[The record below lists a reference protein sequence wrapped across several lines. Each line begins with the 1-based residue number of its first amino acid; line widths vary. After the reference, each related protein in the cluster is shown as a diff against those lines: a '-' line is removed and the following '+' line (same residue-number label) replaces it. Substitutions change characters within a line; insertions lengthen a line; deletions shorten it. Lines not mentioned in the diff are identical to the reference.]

1 MIQLNSGDIIDASAG
16 RALKFSVQNNG
27 TVTLANYNSCG
38 SLTTVGT
45 TLTCSGVPQG
55 TNYWQ
60 INSGALAPFVQQ
72 RIFVGRAATTSADFA
87 FTGVD
92 STTPIASISAFTNG
106 GNKNGLSLNASTA
119 TIQSLNNNTL
129 TIGGNTTGN
138 IALADN
144 GITLTGS
151 APVIGSTNTL
161 TINAFTLGGNIA
173 AGTHN
178 ISNVG
183 TFDLGGGNLSLS
195 ANTITSGSTLTLS
208 GATTLSDGGLTT
220 LTSASTLGVSAT
232 TLNLGNGSAAV
243 LGTTSNR
250 VVTLTPNGS
259 GQLFLSSTY
268 EQGVDR
274 LSEFDTSAVGYQW
287 GDREQWGI
295 DCGSVK
301 FRGYY

>member
-1 MIQLNSGDIIDASAG
+1 MFGGTTRDELLADQQWGTCSKYNSG
-16 RALKFSVQNNG
+16 SV
-27 TVTLANYNSCG
+27 
-38 SLTTVGT
+38 
-45 TLTCSGVPQG
+45 
-55 TNYWQ
+55 
-60 INSGALAPFVQQ
+60 
-72 RIFVGRAATTSADFA
+72 VGRDSDDISRFC
-87 FTGVD
+87 VHKVS

-183 TFDLGGGNLSLS
+183 TLDLGGGNLSLS

-243 LGTTSNR
+243 LGTTSNSNL
-250 VVTLTPNGS
+250 TLTPNGS
-259 GQLFLSSTY
+259 GQLLLSSTY
-268 EQGVDR
+268 EQGVAIG
-274 LSEFDTSAVGYQW
+274 SANSTPAPLVING
-287 GDREQWGI
+287 GIGEQWGI
-295 DCGSVK
+295 DCESVK